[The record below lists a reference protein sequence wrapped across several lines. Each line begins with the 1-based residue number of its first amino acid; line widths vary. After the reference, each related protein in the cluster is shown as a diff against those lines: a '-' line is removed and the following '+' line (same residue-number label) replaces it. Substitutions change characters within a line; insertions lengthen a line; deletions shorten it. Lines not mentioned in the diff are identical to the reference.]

1 MDPIQDKVFLGI
13 LTLLK
18 IGIKLASENDLLMV
32 RKVHNVS
39 MSWSSFVHLPWSV
52 LFRFFFL

>member
-18 IGIKLASENDLLMV
+18 IGVKLTSENDLLDG
-32 RKVHNVS
+32 KES
-39 MSWSSFVHLPWSV
+39 A
-52 LFRFFFL
+52 

>member
-18 IGIKLASENDLLMV
+18 IGIKLASENDLLDG
-32 RKVHNVS
+32 KEGA
-39 MSWSSFVHLPWSV
+39 
-52 LFRFFFL
+52 

>member
-18 IGIKLASENDLLMV
+18 IGIKLASENDLL
-32 RKVHNVS
+32 KTQLAGP
-39 MSWSSFVHLPWSV
+39 FP
-52 LFRFFFL
+52 